1 MNARRARE
9 KGVPA
14 VRAALRRL
22 GEFDRELV
30 SLSEGRC
37 EMSMNL
43 RSSDHMPRQTRNQFL
58 VHYELF
64 PSVTKTFL

>member
-14 VRAALRRL
+14 VRTALRRL

-37 EMSMNL
+37 ENV
-43 RSSDHMPRQTRNQFL
+43 DEPA
-58 VHYELF
+58 VE
-64 PSVTKTFL
+64 